1 MKGKSFFA
9 TILLFIGAL
18 LLSQSLFKV
27 DQTEQAIVIQLGK
40 PLAGISIP
48 GLHFKVPFIQEVILF
63 DKRILLYDAEP
74 TEILTK
80 DKKNLLV
87 DNYAKWRI
95 REPLTFYKTLKNE
108 TGAQLRLDDI
118 VYAQLRVE
126 LGRHNMEDIV
136 STTRNDI
143 MTIVTKKSDDL
154 AKAYGIDVVDVR
166 IKRADLPEQN
176 EKSVFE
182 RMRAERERQAK
193 QYRSEGEEESLKIK
207 AAADRDREIILAKAY
222 EEAEKMK
229 GQGDGESIRIYGEAY
244 GQDAEFYE
252 FNRSLEAYRRSL
264 KSDTTLVV
272 SPEDTFFRHL
282 DGKAGKAGK
291 TAK

>member
-1 MKGKSFFA
+1 MKGKSFVA
-9 TILLFIGAL
+9 IVVLLAAL
-18 LLSQSLFKV
+18 FLVTQSLFVV
-27 DQTEQAIVIQLGK
+27 DQAEQAIVIQLGK
-40 PLAGISIP
+40 PLEGTYQA
-48 GLHFKVPFIQEVILF
+48 GLHWKIPFIQEVIRF
-63 DKRILLYDAEP
+63 EKRILLYDSDP

-87 DNYAKWRI
+87 DNYAKWVI
-95 REPLTFYKTLKNE
+95 REPLTYYKSVRNE
-108 TGAQLRLDDI
+108 VGAQLRLDDI

-126 LGRHNMEDIV
+126 LGRHTMEDIV

-143 MTIVTKKSDDL
+143 MTIVTQKSDEL
-154 AKAYGIDVVDVR
+154 ARAYGIDVVDVR

-193 QYRSEGEEESLKIK
+193 QYRSEGEEESLKIR

-229 GQGDGESIRIYGEAY
+229 GEGDSQSIRIYGEAY
-244 GQDAEFYE
+244 GQDPEFFEFY
-252 FNRSLEAYRRSL
+252 RTMEAYRKAL
-264 KSDTTLVV
+264 KTETTLVAT
-272 SPEDTFFRHL
+272 PGEEFFRYL
-282 DGKAGKAGK
+282 EGRKERPAR
-291 TAK
+291 